1 MKVSLNWI
9 KEFVDLPADLSIQQ
23 LAYDLTMRT
32 VEVEGFEDLGASL
45 DKIVVAKIESVEP
58 HPPQADRLRVVK
70 VDAGED
76 ELCQV
81 VCGGSNLEV
90 GQMVVLAK
98 PGSYVRWHGE
108 GEPVEIKASKLR
120 GVPSAGM
127 ICASAEIGMEELF
140 PAKEEAEIVDLAG
153 YDATPGQPV
162 SKLVGRDDI
171 ILRLTTKHH
180 QPSRFVGALWHRA

>member
-1 MKVSLNWI
+1 M
-9 KEFVDLPADLSIQQ
+9 
-23 LAYDLTMRT
+23 
-32 VEVEGFEDLGASL
+32 
-45 DKIVVAKIESVEP
+45 
-58 HPPQADRLRVVK
+58 
-70 VDAGED
+70 
-76 ELCQV
+76 

-98 PGSYVRWHGE
+98 PGSFMRWHGE

-140 PAKEEAEIVDLAG
+140 PAKEAEIVDLAG

-171 ILRLTTKHH
+171 ILRLITKAS
-180 QPSRFVGALWHRA
+180 PTVPICGALWHRA